1 MSRRRLDERQLNAIV
16 ELAKPN
22 RDTYENI
29 AEKIGVSTVTLWKW
43 RNDDAFNEELKRQV
57 LRNSAGYLPDV
68 MDSVPRHIIEEGNA
82 AMFRTFLQAMGMLT
96 EKVEVE
102 NKDGAEADMDE
113 IRAKIERM
121 RSNDEDE
128 G

>member
-121 RSNDEDE
+121 RTNDEDE